1 MAQNKG
7 PIGEEYGGGQFYGRK
22 REFLFCLYYLACGCK
37 KPKWAAGQAGY
48 SGDLAKRSR
57 SLLDLPRIQEFLE
70 KFRPPV
76 NKFAVK
82 SDKDSLIKRLE
93 QIASSEGVDKTVIA
107 QLKAIELMGKAQ
119 GLWEGT
125 SQEGRDRLHEITAC
139 IAAGPVERFS
149 EPCVKCEKMNG
160 PQAKFCSECGT
171 LIEREKTPAEKLVVA
186 KKKAGVKEMLQ

>member
-22 REFLFCLYYLACGCK
+22 REFLFCLYYLACGCT

-76 NKFAVK
+76 NKFKVTSDPK
-82 SDKDSLIKRLE
+82 SIIKRLE
-93 QIASSEGVDKTVIA
+93 QIASSEGIDKTA
-107 QLKAIELMGKAQ
+107 SLQLKALELMMRTQ
-119 GLWEGT
+119 GMMEGGST
-125 SQEGRDRLHEITAC
+125 EGRDRLKELVEVFR
-139 IAAGPVERFS
+139 AGPVGS
-149 EPCVKCEKMNG
+149 DACAKCG
-160 PQAKFCSECGT
+160 THCSPVAKFCSDCGA
-171 LIEREKTPAEKLVVA
+171 LIPREKTPAEVLAGA
-186 KKKAGVKEMLQ
+186 KKKLGVKERVQ